1 MTDDGFLDLFDKP
14 EPEPE
19 SKVLTVTQLTRR
31 VRNLLELKI
40 GGVTI
45 EGEISNLRR
54 QNSGHVYFTLKD
66 AGAQVS
72 CVLFRSDAARVRIE
86 LEDGIEIQLK
96 GEISVY
102 EPRGQYQIIGRT
114 VQAVGQGAL
123 QVKFDA
129 LKRKL
134 DAEGLFDPESKRPI
148 PRFPRT
154 VCLVTSPTGAAVRD
168 MLNILARRAPWV
180 RILIYPVRVQGDVA
194 AREIAR
200 AIGRLGEAETIGLPQ
215 IDTVAVTRGGGSLE
229 DLWPFNEE
237 IVARAIHACPIPIVS
252 AVGHEI
258 DFTISDFAADL
269 RAPTPSA
276 AAELI
281 VPDAAELAGR
291 LASLHTALDT
301 HVERTLHYWETVLD
315 HTSRSALTREPLR
328 VLDELEQDLDH
339 LESQLES
346 RAETQLRSCERRLV
360 EVRHTLQ
367 LQHPG
372 SKLER
377 QWQNL
382 LLAGEKLGAVFQ
394 RSFAAQEARLDHAA
408 TAFKALGPESIFAR
422 GFSATTDRAGNLITS
437 QEEAPSGTRL
447 TTHVQEGVIE
457 STVD

>member
-1 MTDDGFLDLFDKP
+1 MKDDGFLDLFDKP
-14 EPEPE
+14 EPEPVPQPE
-19 SKVLTVTQLTRR
+19 PEIRVLTVTQLTRKI
-31 VRNLLELKI
+31 RNLLELKI
-40 GGVTI
+40 GAVTL

-72 CVLFRSDAARVRIE
+72 CVLFRGDAKRVRID
-86 LEDGIEIQLK
+86 LKDGIEIQLK

-102 EPRGQYQIIGRT
+102 EPRGQYQIIGRS

-129 LKRKL
+129 LKQKL
-134 DAEGLFDPESKRPI
+134 HSEGLFDQDTKLPI

-154 VCLVTSPTGAAVRD
+154 ICLVTSPTGAAVRD

-180 RILIYPVRVQGDVA
+180 RVLIWPVRVQGDSA
-194 AREIAR
+194 AAEIAH
-200 AIGRLGEAETIGLPQ
+200 AVTRLGDSAAIGLPP
-215 IDTVAVTRGGGSLE
+215 IDTIVVTRGGGSLE

-258 DFTISDFAADL
+258 DFSISDFTADL

-281 VPDAAELAGR
+281 VPDAGELSARLEALSKALNSQAERA
-291 LASLHTALDT
+291 
-301 HVERTLHYWETVLD
+301 LHYWETVLD

-328 VLDELEQDLDH
+328 VLAETEQALDYLEMTLRSRA
-339 LESQLES
+339 ESQLKSYE
-346 RAETQLRSCERRLV
+346 RELR
-360 EVRHTLQ
+360 EVDHALQ
-367 LQHPG
+367 LCHPG

-377 QWQNL
+377 QWQG
-382 LLAGEKLGAVFQ
+382 LALIGEKLGAAFRRQ
-394 RSFAAQEARLDHAA
+394 FSTQEARLNHAA
-408 TAFKALGPESIFAR
+408 TALRTSAPNRSSPAASPPPPTAR
-422 GFSATTDRAGNLITS
+422 ATWS
-437 QEEAPSGTRL
+437 P
-447 TTHVQEGVIE
+447 
-457 STVD
+457 TVRKLRREPA